1 MKVAAVFLSAFV
13 AAALGMPADYIKH
26 EDIGNAPHLI
36 KRAGA
41 ALDQT
46 VPVRI
51 ALKQNNLDNGMD
63 LLMDVSD
70 PDSPNYGKHWTPEQV
85 AEKFAPTQDSVDAVT
100 QWLVEAGVPADSIK
114 TPKSKGWVEFQS
126 TVGKL
131 ENLLHTKYN
140 VFESRDTAK
149 QFLGTDAYNLPAAVA
164 NHVDFVSPGVAMYK
178 MTKVAGNPIRKNRPV
193 QPVSHELISKLQS
206 QGMASDCGSLI
217 TPQCIKDMYKIA
229 DAPTTANANNKLGM
243 FEEGNEMYRQTDL
256 DLFYKNYVSK
266 IPKGFGPKVD
276 LLNFGSSKPNPNGA
290 VGEAALDFDMI
301 YPIIYPQNSELYQS
315 KSQSNDLFDHFL
327 DAIDGG
333 FCSGDDP
340 SIDGSS
346 SGRACGTFKPSNVM
360 SFSYGV
366 EEGTWPLK
374 YTQRQCNE
382 FMKLGLQ
389 GSSIVFASGDGGVAG
404 GHGGRCS
411 GDGSVFTGIVHGACP
426 YVTSVGATELTSG
439 SSAGDPEHVA
449 FTQFS
454 PGGGF
459 SNFYPRPDYQNSAVS
474 DFFANHPPSFKGYN
488 STDGSIPSSGDNGV
502 YNMAGRGFP
511 DISAI
516 GNQGAVAFNGELGS
530 SGGTSMSAPVVAAMF
545 NLINENRLAAGKK
558 PIGFA
563 NPALYKNT
571 AMFTDVTL
579 GGMAKDDSA
588 ACNGNSFDAVTGWD
602 PASGLGTPKYP
613 EMSKYFMSL
622 A

>member
-1 MKVAAVFLSAFV
+1 MKVAAIFLSAFV
-13 AAALGMPADYIKH
+13 AAALGMPADYVQH
-26 EDIGNAPHLI
+26 ENIGNAPHLI

-41 ALDQT
+41 ALDNV

-51 ALKQNNLDNGMD
+51 ALKQNNLDKGMD

-70 PDSPNYGKHWTPEQV
+70 PDSANYGKHWTAEQV
-85 AEKFAPTQDSVDAVT
+85 AEKFAPAEGSADAVT
-100 QWLVEAGVPADSIK
+100 KWLVEAGVPAASIK
-114 TPKSKGWVEFQS
+114 IPKSKGWVEFQS

-149 QFLGTDAYNLPAAVA
+149 QFLGTEKYNLPAAVA
-164 NHVDFVSPGVAMYK
+164 DHVDFVSPGVAMYK
-178 MTKVAGNPIRKNRPV
+178 MRKVEGNPIRKNRPSK
-193 QPVSHELISKLQS
+193 PLSADTIAKLQS
-206 QGMASDCGSLI
+206 QGQSSDCGTII
-217 TPQCIKDMYKIA
+217 TPACIKDMYKIA
-229 DAPTTANANNKLGM
+229 DAPTTANPNNKLGM
-243 FEEGNEMYRQTDL
+243 FEDSDEMYRQSDL
-256 DLFYKNYVSK
+256 DIFYKNYAPN

-276 LLNFGSSKPNPNGA
+276 LLNFGSSKPNPNSA
-290 VGEAALDFDMI
+290 VGEAALDFDMVF
-301 YPIIYPQNSELYQS
+301 PIIYPQGSELYQS
-315 KSQSNDLFDHFL
+315 KSQSQDLFDHFL
-327 DAIDGG
+327 DAIDGS
-333 FCSGDDP
+333 FCDGDDT

-346 SGRACGTFKPSNVM
+346 SGRACGTFKPSNVF

-389 GSSIVFASGDGGVAG
+389 GSTIVFASGDGGVAG

-411 GDGSVFTGIVHGACP
+411 GDGSVFTGIVHGGCP
-426 YVTSVGATELTSG
+426 YVTSVGATELPSG
-439 SSAGDPEHVA
+439 SNAGDPEHVA

-459 SNFYPRPDYQNSAVS
+459 SNYYVRPDYQNDAVS
-474 DFFANHPPSFKGYN
+474 SFLANHAPSFQGYN
-488 STDGSIPSSGDNGV
+488 NTDGTIPADGSNGV

-516 GNQGAVAFNGELGS
+516 GNNGAYVFNGQPGTN
-530 SGGTSMSAPVVAAMF
+530 GGTSMSAPVVAAMF

-558 PIGFA
+558 TIGFA

-571 AMFTDVTL
+571 AMFTDVTI

-588 ACNGNSFDAVTGWD
+588 ACNGNSFDATPGWD
-602 PASGLGTPKYP
+602 PASGLGSPKYP

-622 A
+622 